1 MKYLILLLCI
11 TGILNAA
18 ESPNLLKNS
27 GFEKVKDGK
36 AADWETFK
44 EGYKISE
51 DNVNDDGRYTVM
63 FSGTAFTGGIAQ
75 YIYTKD
81 TKAKFELSMD
91 FLAVSFTAGKILPFY
106 LTVISADGKINY
118 VTLLTLTPDKVK
130 PNGEYTKLKAVFDL
144 GKYHTNGMF
153 RVWCLAQDFTGT
165 FYIDNFEVRKVTE

>member
-1 MKYLILLLCI
+1 MRFLVVLLFMAAV
-11 TGILNAA
+11 LNAA
-18 ESPNLLKNS
+18 ESPNLLKNP

-36 AADWETFK
+36 AADWESYK

-51 DNVNDDGRYTVM
+51 DNVNDDGQHTVM
-63 FSGTAFTGGIAQ
+63 FSGTDFEGGIAQ

-91 FLAVSFTAGKILPFY
+91 FLPVAFTAGKILPFY

-118 VTLLTLTPDKVK
+118 VTLLELTPDKVK

-144 GKYHTNGMF
+144 GKYHSNGMF
-153 RVWCLAQDFTGT
+153 RVWCLAQKFTGT
-165 FYIDNFEVRKVTE
+165 FYIDNFQVRKISE